1 MTEQL
6 VQLADEA
13 ASYFPAQ
20 LAKAGEVLDRVAAQR
35 SDDPKVQHNA
45 AITEYLRG
53 GEHAPEKLLA
63 TLEKLK
69 QRIDDAR
76 AESESGEGTTDPT
89 IGDADPS
96 LTAYNTAIVLYQLKQ
111 ARAAPAAPAHPRD
124 DGPAAAARPPHP
136 RARPPAA
143 ARAARRP

>member
-111 ARAAPAAPAHPRD
+111 ARAAPAAPART
-124 DGPAAAARPPHP
+124 PAPT
-136 RARPPAA
+136 
-143 ARAARRP
+143 ARRPRRARRTPARAP

>member
-20 LAKAGEVLDRVAAQR
+20 LAKAGEVLDRAAARR
-35 SDDPKVQHNA
+35 SADPKVQHNA
-45 AITEYLRG
+45 AITGTSAAATRAGEIARDPREAQAADRRRARRERERG
-53 GEHAPEKLLA
+53 GHD
-63 TLEKLK
+63 
-69 QRIDDAR
+69 RSDDATPTRRSRRTIRDR
-76 AESESGEGTTDPT
+76 AVPIEAG
-89 IGDADPS
+89 
-96 LTAYNTAIVLYQLKQ
+96 
-111 ARAAPAAPAHPRD
+111 ARRPGRAAHPRA

-143 ARAARRP
+143 ARAARPP

>member
-111 ARAAPAAPAHPRD
+111 ARRPGRARAHPRA